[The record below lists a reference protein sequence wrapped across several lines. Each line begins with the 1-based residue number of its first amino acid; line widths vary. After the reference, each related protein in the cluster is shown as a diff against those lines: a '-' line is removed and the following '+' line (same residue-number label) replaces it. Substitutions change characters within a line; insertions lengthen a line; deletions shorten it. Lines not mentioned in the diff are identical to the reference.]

1 MLFRKKNKNPDAG
14 QAAAAVVERASQQE
28 LKKYREYAYVQLWH
42 RISVLIYVASIVYIW
57 AFLFVYDPT
66 KSAEV
71 RQVAPIAG
79 GKVAVGRVVTLPLPR
94 YTEAAIRDW
103 TNKAMNNVLNYSFL
117 NFNQQVAS
125 YRQYFSDDGYESF
138 TNYLKAHD
146 LNSMLGRAKQ
156 NQRGT
161 VIGQIIF
168 VGGSKGFVDEAT
180 GRRYWQVI
188 VPMDIARTAGK
199 TTHRKAEYM
208 LVIVLE
214 SDKKGRSGFFIDEMR
229 EK

>member
-1 MLFRKKNKNPDAG
+1 MLFRKKNKNPDTG

-57 AFLFVYDPT
+57 V
-66 KSAEV
+66 
-71 RQVAPIAG
+71 PIAG

>member
-57 AFLFVYDPT
+57 VFLFVYDPT

-117 NFNQQVAS
+117 NLNQQVA
-125 YRQYFSDDGYESF
+125 
-138 TNYLKAHD
+138 
-146 LNSMLGRAKQ
+146 
-156 NQRGT
+156 
-161 VIGQIIF
+161 
-168 VGGSKGFVDEAT
+168 
-180 GRRYWQVI
+180 
-188 VPMDIARTAGK
+188 
-199 TTHRKAEYM
+199 
-208 LVIVLE
+208 
-214 SDKKGRSGFFIDEMR
+214 
-229 EK
+229 